1 MIILILDALI
11 QFAELSSVTSI
22 LSHRNHII
30 NGVYISMQNYYC
42 NKNKPS
48 SIEKLSSLTSL
59 TEQNQITLNID
70 NNHDERSKLINYK
83 RIMRENITLRRKIDD
98 LNQALTD
105 AQAYAKIGWDTYQV
119 FQEKFDAEQT
129 LTKKLKLECA
139 TITESYEV
147 RLKELSSSRATTE
160 QFKIKKELIDFDSQ
174 KELIEKYA
182 QETKILKDNLE
193 RLQIVLGKSQ
203 TEVTLLNEKLIASE
217 RQFDNR
223 HKELNNRYSNMKKQY
238 EHLLSYTEEFFE
250 KLYPHIQF
258 KTESK
263 ECIINKSIEENNNK
277 TNDSDN
283 DILEIIMEDE
293 PNCHVFN
300 IFS

>member
-1 MIILILDALI
+1 MGK
-11 QFAELSSVTSI
+11 S
-22 LSHRNHII
+22 
-30 NGVYISMQNYYC
+30 
-42 NKNKPS
+42 
-48 SIEKLSSLTSL
+48 
-59 TEQNQITLNID
+59 
-70 NNHDERSKLINYK
+70 INYGEDKLHYREFILYKFGSAFPEYRIDFK
-83 RIMRENITLRRKIDD
+83 RSAANVGTSS
-98 LNQALTD
+98 D
-105 AQAYAKIGWDTYQV
+105 AQ
-119 FQEKFDAEQT
+119 
-129 LTKKLKLECA
+129 C
-139 TITESYEV
+139 
-147 RLKELSSSRATTE
+147 
-160 QFKIKKELIDFDSQ
+160 
-174 KELIEKYA
+174 
-182 QETKILKDNLE
+182 
-193 RLQIVLGKSQ
+193 KSQ